1 MSAHP
6 GVCPLLTVFFSL
18 LFLSTTSE
26 VQAQSDIA
34 EFEQVYQ
41 NIEFDFPIGIRFP
54 DDATN
59 RVYIAERAGIVK
71 VLENDP
77 DVEEASIFLDI
88 TERFDTSPPGDLL
101 AIEFHP
107 DYAENGY
114 FFVKYTL
121 QNPAREVLARFSR
134 SEDDPFAADQDSE
147 AILLELETPGNT
159 QNHYA
164 GDIAFG
170 LDGYLYM
177 PTGDGGQLHD
187 PNGNAQNRS
196 VLLGKVLRLDV
207 DNPSGGMN
215 YGIPPDNPYAD
226 NEQGWREEIFA
237 RGLRNPWR
245 LTIDRET
252 GDVWV
257 GNVGENTWEEVE
269 HVAAGGNYGWPI
281 MEGPE
286 CAPFGPPDCDQT
298 GLTPPVWAY
307 SHEVGLSITG
317 GYVYRGTKIPALQ
330 GKYVFA
336 DFATYKVWY
345 INRDNPSSAELLLPE
360 QYNVTTFGEDLEGE
374 LYFNRFIGG
383 KIYKITPGPGAT
395 DAEGAALPE
404 TVALRV
410 YPNPIR
416 DAATVEFS
424 GADARVRLTLFD
436 LLGREVAV
444 LYDGYGSATTQR
456 VGFSTRGL
464 APGVYVLRM
473 EAGAG
478 VQTQKVSIVR

>member
-1 MSAHP
+1 M
-6 GVCPLLTVFFSL
+6 
-18 LFLSTTSE
+18 
-26 VQAQSDIA
+26 
-34 EFEQVYQ
+34 
-41 NIEFDFPIGIRFP
+41 
-54 DDATN
+54 
-59 RVYIAERAGIVK
+59 
-71 VLENDP
+71 
-77 DVEEASIFLDI
+77 
-88 TERFDTSPPGDLL
+88 
-101 AIEFHP
+101 
-107 DYAENGY
+107 
-114 FFVKYTL
+114 
-121 QNPAREVLARFSR
+121 
-134 SEDDPFAADQDSE
+134 
-147 AILLELETPGNT
+147 
-159 QNHYA
+159 
-164 GDIAFG
+164 
-170 LDGYLYM
+170 
-177 PTGDGGQLHD
+177 
-187 PNGNAQNRS
+187 
-196 VLLGKVLRLDV
+196 
-207 DNPSGGMN
+207 
-215 YGIPPDNPYAD
+215 
-226 NEQGWREEIFA
+226 
-237 RGLRNPWR
+237 
-245 LTIDRET
+245 
-252 GDVWV
+252 WV